1 MGFPLMVRAIRL
13 SFEATDRRLED
24 AARTLGANSM
34 TVFFTVV
41 LPLALPGIL
50 AGFILAYARAL
61 GEFGATITFVSNIP
75 GETRTLPTAIYTYTQ
90 VPGGDANAA
99 RLVAVAIILS
109 LVALIVSEYLSRRVS
124 ARIGG

>member
-1 MGFPLMVRAIRL
+1 
-13 SFEATDRRLED
+13 
-24 AARTLGANSM
+24 
-34 TVFFTVV
+34 
-41 LPLALPGIL
+41 
-50 AGFILAYARAL
+50 
-61 GEFGATITFVSNIP
+61 
-75 GETRTLPTAIYTYTQ
+75 